1 MEISSIY
8 LIRVKERDI
17 EEIENKQYSVIVKSV
32 PKVMEKKIHSQIKAE
47 KHILRHQKLTNSFQP

>member
-32 PKVMEKKIHSQIKAE
+32 PKVMEKKSIH
-47 KHILRHQKLTNSFQP
+47 R

>member
-17 EEIENKQYSVIVKSV
+17 EEIEKKQYSVIVKSV
-32 PKVMEKKIHSQIKAE
+32 PKVMEKNPFTDKGRKTYIETSE
-47 KHILRHQKLTNSFQP
+47 TN